1 MRAYHAFLQAGA
13 VCQGLLQYLSA
24 NFSDRVWNSF
34 GSWLRTIRDGIP
46 PSELVVAS
54 ALRQCLPEFLLNAT
68 DDNKLAKFIRERQDN
83 SRLRCSEW
91 PHEGQYTPSRHEG
104 LAQSYKDRL

>member
-34 GSWLRTIRDGIP
+34 GSWLRTKREGIP

-54 ALRQCLPEFLLNAT
+54 ALRESFPEFLLDAT
-68 DDNKLAKFIRERQDN
+68 DDHKLAKFIRDRQDN
-83 SRLRCSEW
+83 STLEMFRM
-91 PHEGQYTPSRHEG
+91 
-104 LAQSYKDRL
+104 AA